1 MGNPIVLDEDGYGGD
16 DILNKEAEKRLNELF
31 GDEDKAKIFVLDL
44 QMKTLVNI
52 LNILLPYVLEQV
64 NEEERKFLLRYVSSK
79 MSENRFFQTMDTGDA
94 GLNRPVRYGIWA
106 STLKDTLERFKES
119 KEGNM

>member
-16 DILNKEAEKRLNELF
+16 DILNKDAEKSLIEFF

-52 LNILLPYVLEQV
+52 LNVLLPYILEQA
-64 NEEERKFLLRYVSSK
+64 NEDERKFLLRYVSSK
-79 MSENRFFQTMDTGDA
+79 MSENRMFSTMDIGGD
-94 GLNRPVRYGIWA
+94 GLHRPVRFGIWK
-106 STLKDTLERFKES
+106 STLKDTLERFKE
-119 KEGNM
+119 